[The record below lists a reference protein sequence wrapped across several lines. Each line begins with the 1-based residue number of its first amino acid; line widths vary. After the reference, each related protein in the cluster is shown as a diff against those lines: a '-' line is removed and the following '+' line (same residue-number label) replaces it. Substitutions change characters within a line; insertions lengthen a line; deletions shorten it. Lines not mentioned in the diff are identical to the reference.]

1 MGLTDAGYV
10 NSVPSKN
17 DGIHLYRFTL
27 QRAIRI
33 ETILKW
39 RLLMTRSRR
48 ETGKGQEENTILFT
62 FKKGE
67 RIEATNDRYF

>member
-1 MGLTDAGYV
+1 
-10 NSVPSKN
+10 
-17 DGIHLYRFTL
+17 
-27 QRAIRI
+27 
-33 ETILKW
+33 
-39 RLLMTRSRR
+39 MTRSRR